1 MGVEITVTPEGIIMT
16 AENMTNAGPTEWSSE
31 LAAACSACRT
41 GGAILLDWAKRF
53 TAREK
58 SRANMVTEAD
68 LASQKAIFEELTL
81 AFPAYGFLGEE
92 DAGHDQQTASKFDG
106 SRWIV
111 DPLDGTGN
119 YVHQFPYYAVSI
131 GLEHDGQLVV
141 GAIYDPTR
149 DELFSAARG
158 AGAFLNE
165 NPITVSCNDTLAE
178 SFCVASLPVGSD
190 GDNIAVRR
198 FLGVIPKAQ
207 TVQRTGSAA
216 LNLCGVA
223 CGRIDAFWSTSLNPW
238 DMAAGVVI
246 VREAGGTVTKCNES
260 DFDLFTKDLLATNGL
275 SLHSEVSNELQAV
288 N

>member
-1 MGVEITVTPEGIIMT
+1 MSAQKSEAITDWTPQ
-16 AENMTNAGPTEWSSE
+16 
-31 LAAACSACRT
+31 LKAACRACRT

-53 TAREK
+53 TPKEK
-58 SRANMVTEAD
+58 SKANMVTEAD
-68 LASQKAIFEELTL
+68 LASQNAIFEEL
-81 AFPAYGFLGEE
+81 AAVFPDYGFLGEE
-92 DAGHDQQTASKFDG
+92 DADHEQETSTTFNG

-131 GLEHDGQLVV
+131 GLEHKGELVA

-149 DELFSAARG
+149 DEMFAAASG
-158 AGAFLNE
+158 AGAFLNDTA
-165 NPITVSCNDTLAE
+165 ITVSSNDKLADA
-178 SFCVASLPVGSD
+178 FCVASLPVASD
-190 GDNIAVRR
+190 GKNIAVRR
-198 FLGVIPKAQ
+198 FLEVIPHAQ

-246 VREAGGTVTKCNES
+246 VREAGGSVTQCDQA
-260 DFDLFTKDLLATNGL
+260 DFDLFTKDLLSTNGL
-275 SLHSEVSNELQAV
+275 ALHAEVSQRLIEV
-288 N
+288 V